1 MLSSGSDLLKG
12 ATPVAKFLY
21 RLGRGAATRAWVA
34 IITWLVLL
42 GLAGG
47 AFAAFSGTLSN
58 SFEIPGTETQQ
69 LADRLADE
77 LPEANQGMGTVV
89 YSTEDGSEFT
99 DEQKTEIGEAL
110 DAAADVDGM
119 ASAMNP
125 FDAQADLDDQR
136 DQVEQGAAQLPQL
149 IELRDSGR
157 LDAAVQAGMLPEGT
171 TAESVTQQEQQL
183 QVGQDTMDMMGDY
196 GFVSPEGSTAVATV
210 NFDEDQMSIEQST
223 KDDLMAALDDHP
235 VEGVQMD
242 YSTEI
247 AQTTEVMGVGE
258 IVGVVVAIIVLL
270 IMLRTAVGA
279 ALPVLTAFVGVG
291 FSTMLALSLSGQ
303 VQMASVTP
311 MLGIMLG
318 LAVGIDYS
326 LFLLNRYRTELRRGT
341 EVIEA
346 IGLATGTAGSAVT
359 FAGMT
364 VMIALIGL
372 SVTGIPFLAL
382 MGGVAALAVL
392 VAVLI
397 TLTLTPALLGLVGK
411 RLLPKS
417 QRDVTVD
424 EAEHVKTPLAV
435 RRPLPVL
442 LAAVAAL
449 AILAIPMGSMR
460 LGLPDGSTEPQDST
474 QYAAYTTVAEEFGA
488 GKNGPMTVVADLPE
502 DATEQEAQELQ
513 LAVGQEVSE
522 LDDVASVVPTPIDV
536 DSGMALLQVV
546 PESGPSD
553 EATETLVDDIRGLS
567 GNVEAAGGPTIG
579 VAGTTAANIDV
590 SQVLSDALPVYLA
603 VVVAISMVLLILVFR
618 SILVP
623 VIASLGFLL
632 SLLAAFGAVV
642 AVYQWGWLSWLFNV
656 TEPGPV
662 LSFLPTLM
670 VGILFGLAMDYQLFL
685 VTGMREAHVHGYPA
699 RTAVVRG
706 MVGGRAVVTAAA
718 IIMTSVFAGFI
729 FSHMAMIRPM
739 GFGLAIGVLLDAF
752 LVRMTII
759 PALMT
764 LLGEKAWWFP
774 RWLDRIL
781 PNVDVEGESL
791 QQGKPQAEAPASRD
805 ERLAREV
812 VAAEEEQALAGSS
825 RPSRGRH
832 AAE

>member
-1 MLSSGSDLLKG
+1 M
-12 ATPVAKFLY
+12 AKFLY

-89 YSTEDGSEFT
+89 FSTEDGSEFT

-136 DQVEQGAAQLPQL
+136 DQVEQGAEQLPQL

-247 AQTTEVMGVGE
+247 AQTTEIMGVGE

-291 FSTMLALSLSGQ
+291 FSTMLALALSGQ

-417 QRDVTVD
+417 QRDVMVD

-567 GNVEAAGGPTIG
+567 GNVEAAGDPTIG

-632 SLLAAFGAVV
+632 SLLAAFGVVV

-739 GFGLAIGVLLDAF
+739 GFGLATGVLFDAF

-791 QQGKPQAEAPASRD
+791 QQGKPQAEAAASRD

-825 RPSRGRH
+825 RSSRGRH

>member
-1 MLSSGSDLLKG
+1 M
-12 ATPVAKFLY
+12 AKFLY
-21 RLGRGAATRAWVA
+21 RLGRGAATRAWAAV
-34 IITWLVLL
+34 ITWIVLL

-47 AFAAFSGTLSN
+47 AFAAFGGTLSN

-77 LPEANQGMGTVV
+77 LPEANQGMGTIVF
-89 YSTEDGSEFT
+89 STEDDSEFT

-125 FDAQADLDDQR
+125 FDAQSELDGQR
-136 DQVEQGAAQLPQL
+136 DQVEQGSEQLPQL

-157 LDAAVQAGMLPEGT
+157 LDAAVEAGMLPEGT

-183 QVGQDTMDMMGDY
+183 QVGQDTMAMMGDY

-223 KDDLMAALDDHP
+223 KDDLMAAVEDHP
-235 VEGVQMD
+235 VDGVEVD

-247 AQTTEVMGVGE
+247 AQEMSAMGAGE
-258 IVGVVVAIIVLL
+258 IVGVVVAVVVLL

-311 MLGIMLG
+311 MLGVMLG

-326 LFLLNRYRTELRRGT
+326 LFLLNRCRTELRRGT
-341 EVIEA
+341 EVTEA
-346 IGLATGTAGSAVT
+346 IGLATGTAGSAVA

-372 SVTGIPFLAL
+372 SVTGIPFLSL
-382 MGGVAALAVL
+382 MGAVAALAVL

-474 QYAAYTTVAEEFGA
+474 QYRAYETVAEDFGA

-502 DATEQEAQELQ
+502 DADEQSAQELQ

-522 LDDVASVVPTPIDV
+522 LDDVASVVPSPIDV

-567 GNVEAAGGPTIG
+567 GNLESAGDPTIG

-590 SQVLSDALPVYLA
+590 SQVLSDALPVYL
-603 VVVAISMVLLILVFR
+603 VVVVVISMVLLILVFR

-825 RPSRGRH
+825 RSSRGRH

>member
-1 MLSSGSDLLKG
+1 M
-12 ATPVAKFLY
+12 AKFLY

-99 DEQKTEIGEAL
+99 DEQKAEIGEAL

-136 DQVEQGAAQLPQL
+136 DQVEQGAEQLPQL
-149 IELRDSGR
+149 IELRDSGS

-567 GNVEAAGGPTIG
+567 ENVEAAGDPTIG

-825 RPSRGRH
+825 RSSRGRH

>member
-1 MLSSGSDLLKG
+1 M
-12 ATPVAKFLY
+12 AKFLY
-21 RLGRGAATRAWVA
+21 CLGRGAATRAWAAV
-34 IITWLVLL
+34 ITWIVLL

-47 AFAAFSGTLSN
+47 AFAAFGGTLSN

-77 LPEANQGMGTVV
+77 LPEANQGMGTIVF
-89 YSTEDGSEFT
+89 STEDGSQFT

-125 FDAQADLDDQR
+125 FDAQSELDDQR
-136 DQVEQGAAQLPQL
+136 DQVEQGSEQLPQL

-247 AQTTEVMGVGE
+247 AQEMSAMGAGE
-258 IVGVVVAIIVLL
+258 IVGVVVAVVVLL

-311 MLGIMLG
+311 MLGVMLG

-341 EVIEA
+341 EVTEA
-346 IGLATGTAGSAVT
+346 IGLATGTAGSAVA

-382 MGGVAALAVL
+382 MGAVAALAVL

-474 QYAAYTTVAEEFGA
+474 QYRAYETVAEDFGA

-502 DATEQEAQELQ
+502 DADEQSAQELQ

-522 LDDVASVVPTPIDV
+522 LDDVASVVPSPIDV

-567 GNVEAAGGPTIG
+567 GNLESAGDPTIG

-590 SQVLSDALPVYLA
+590 SQVLSDALPVYL
-603 VVVAISMVLLILVFR
+603 VVVVVISMVLLILVFR

-825 RPSRGRH
+825 RSSRGRH

>member
-1 MLSSGSDLLKG
+1 M
-12 ATPVAKFLY
+12 AKFLY
-21 RLGRGAATRAWVA
+21 RLGRGAATRAWAAV
-34 IITWLVLL
+34 ITWIVLL

-47 AFAAFSGTLSN
+47 AFAAFGGTLSN

-77 LPEANQGMGTVV
+77 LPEANQGMGTIVF
-89 YSTEDGSEFT
+89 STEDGSEFT

-125 FDAQADLDDQR
+125 FDAQSELDGQR
-136 DQVEQGAAQLPQL
+136 DQVEQGSEQLPQL

-157 LDAAVQAGMLPEGT
+157 LDAAVEAGMLPEGT
-171 TAESVTQQEQQL
+171 TAESVTQQEQRL
-183 QVGQDTMDMMGDY
+183 QVGQDTMAMMGDY

-223 KDDLMAALDDHP
+223 KDDLMAALDDHS

-311 MLGIMLG
+311 MLGVMLG

-326 LFLLNRYRTELRRGT
+326 LFLLNRCRTELRRGT
-341 EVIEA
+341 EVTEA
-346 IGLATGTAGSAVT
+346 IGLATGTAGSAVA

-372 SVTGIPFLAL
+372 SVTGIPFLSL
-382 MGGVAALAVL
+382 MGAVAALAVL

-397 TLTLTPALLGLVGK
+397 TLTLTPALLGLVGT

-474 QYAAYTTVAEEFGA
+474 QYRAYEAVAEDFGA

-502 DATEQEAQELQ
+502 DADEQSAQELQ

-567 GNVEAAGGPTIG
+567 GNLEAAGDPTIG

-739 GFGLAIGVLLDAF
+739 GFGLATGVLFDAF

-825 RPSRGRH
+825 RSSRGRH

>member
-1 MLSSGSDLLKG
+1 M
-12 ATPVAKFLY
+12 AKFLY

-136 DQVEQGAAQLPQL
+136 DQVEQGAEQLPQL

-311 MLGIMLG
+311 MLGVMLG

-474 QYAAYTTVAEEFGA
+474 QYAAYTTVDEEFGA

-567 GNVEAAGGPTIG
+567 GNVEAAGDPTIG

-632 SLLAAFGAVV
+632 SLLAAFGVVV

-739 GFGLAIGVLLDAF
+739 GFGLATGVLFDAF

-791 QQGKPQAEAPASRD
+791 QQGKPQAEAAASRD

-825 RPSRGRH
+825 RSSRGRH

>member
-1 MLSSGSDLLKG
+1 M
-12 ATPVAKFLY
+12 AKFLY
-21 RLGRGAATRAWVA
+21 RLGRGAATRAWAA
-34 IITWLVLL
+34 IITWIVLL

-69 LADRLADE
+69 LADRLAEE
-77 LPEANQGMGTVV
+77 LPEANQGMGTIVF
-89 YSTEDGSEFT
+89 STEDGSEFT

-119 ASAMNP
+119 ASALNP
-125 FDAQADLDDQR
+125 FDAQSELDGQR
-136 DQVEQGAAQLPQL
+136 EQVEQGAEQLPQL

-183 QVGQDTMDMMGDY
+183 QIGQDTMEMMGDY

-567 GNVEAAGGPTIG
+567 GNVEAAGDPTIG

-603 VVVAISMVLLILVFR
+603 VVVVISMVLLILVFR

-825 RPSRGRH
+825 RSARGRH
-832 AAE
+832 ASE

>member
-1 MLSSGSDLLKG
+1 M
-12 ATPVAKFLY
+12 AKFLY
-21 RLGRGAATRAWVA
+21 CLGRGAATRAWAAV
-34 IITWLVLL
+34 ITWIVLL

-47 AFAAFSGTLSN
+47 AFAAFGGTLSN

-99 DEQKTEIGEAL
+99 DEQKAEIGEAL

-136 DQVEQGAAQLPQL
+136 DQIEQGAEQLPQL

-247 AQTTEVMGVGE
+247 AQEMSAMGAGE
-258 IVGVVVAIIVLL
+258 IVGVVVAVVVLL

-311 MLGIMLG
+311 MLGVMLG

-341 EVIEA
+341 EVTEA
-346 IGLATGTAGSAVT
+346 IGLATGTAGSAVA

-382 MGGVAALAVL
+382 MGAVAALAVL

-474 QYAAYTTVAEEFGA
+474 QYRAYETVAEDFGA

-502 DATEQEAQELQ
+502 DADEQSAQELQ

-522 LDDVASVVPTPIDV
+522 LDDVASVVPSPIDV

-567 GNVEAAGGPTIG
+567 GNLESAGDPTIG

-590 SQVLSDALPVYLA
+590 SQVLSDALPVYL
-603 VVVAISMVLLILVFR
+603 VVVVVISMVLLILVFR

-825 RPSRGRH
+825 RSSRGRH

>member
-1 MLSSGSDLLKG
+1 M
-12 ATPVAKFLY
+12 AKFLY

-47 AFAAFSGTLSN
+47 AFAAFGGTLSN

-89 YSTEDGSEFT
+89 FSTEDGSEFT

-136 DQVEQGAAQLPQL
+136 DQVEEGAEQLPQL

-223 KDDLMAALDDHP
+223 KDDLMAAVEDHP
-235 VEGVQMD
+235 VDGVEVD

-247 AQTTEVMGVGE
+247 AQEMSAMGAGE
-258 IVGVVVAIIVLL
+258 IVGVVVAVVVLL

-311 MLGIMLG
+311 MLGVMLG

-341 EVIEA
+341 EVTEA
-346 IGLATGTAGSAVT
+346 IGLATGTAGSAVA

-382 MGGVAALAVL
+382 MGAVAALAVL

-474 QYAAYTTVAEEFGA
+474 QYRAYETVAEDFGA

-502 DATEQEAQELQ
+502 DADEQSAQELQ

-522 LDDVASVVPTPIDV
+522 LDDVASVVPSPIDV

-567 GNVEAAGGPTIG
+567 GNLESAGDPTIG

-590 SQVLSDALPVYLA
+590 SQVLSDALPVYL
-603 VVVAISMVLLILVFR
+603 VVVVVISMVLLILVFR

-670 VGILFGLAMDYQLFL
+670 VGILFGLAMDYHLFL

-739 GFGLAIGVLLDAF
+739 GFGLATGVLFDAF

-791 QQGKPQAEAPASRD
+791 QQGKPQAEAAASRD

-825 RPSRGRH
+825 RSSRGRH

>member
-1 MLSSGSDLLKG
+1 M
-12 ATPVAKFLY
+12 AKFLY
-21 RLGRGAATRAWVA
+21 RLGRGAATRAWAAV
-34 IITWLVLL
+34 ITWIVLL

-47 AFAAFSGTLSN
+47 AFAAFGGTLSN

-77 LPEANQGMGTVV
+77 LPEANQGMGTIVF
-89 YSTEDGSEFT
+89 STEDGSQFT

-136 DQVEQGAAQLPQL
+136 DQVEQGAEQLPQL

-223 KDDLMAALDDHP
+223 KDDLMAAVEDHP
-235 VEGVQMD
+235 VDGVEVD

-247 AQTTEVMGVGE
+247 AQEMSAMGAGE
-258 IVGVVVAIIVLL
+258 IVGVVVAVVVLL

-311 MLGIMLG
+311 MLGVMLG

-341 EVIEA
+341 EVTEA
-346 IGLATGTAGSAVT
+346 IGLATGTAGSAVA

-382 MGGVAALAVL
+382 MGAVAALAVL

-474 QYAAYTTVAEEFGA
+474 QYRAYETVAEDFGA

-502 DATEQEAQELQ
+502 DADEQSAQELQ

-522 LDDVASVVPTPIDV
+522 LDDVASVVPSPIDV

-567 GNVEAAGGPTIG
+567 GNLESAGDPTIG

-590 SQVLSDALPVYLA
+590 SQVLSDALPVYL
-603 VVVAISMVLLILVFR
+603 VVVVVISMVLLILVFR

-718 IIMTSVFAGFI
+718 IIMISVFAGFI

-791 QQGKPQAEAPASRD
+791 QQGKPEAEAAASSD

-825 RPSRGRH
+825 RSSRGRH

>member
-1 MLSSGSDLLKG
+1 M
-12 ATPVAKFLY
+12 AKFLY
-21 RLGRGAATRAWVA
+21 RLGRGAATRAWAA
-34 IITWLVLL
+34 IITWIVLL

-47 AFAAFSGTLSN
+47 AFAAFSGTLSD

-77 LPEANQGMGTVV
+77 LPEANQGMGTIVFT
-89 YSTEDGSEFT
+89 TEDGSEFT
-99 DEQKTEIGEAL
+99 DEQKTGIGEAL

-125 FDAQADLDDQR
+125 FDAQSELDGQR
-136 DQVEQGAAQLPQL
+136 DQVEQGAEQLPQL

-183 QVGQDTMDMMGDY
+183 QVGQQSMDMMGDY
-196 GFVSPEGSTAVATV
+196 GFISPEGSTAVATV

-223 KDDLMAALDDHP
+223 KDGLMAAVEDHP
-235 VEGVQMD
+235 VDGVEVD

-247 AQTTEVMGVGE
+247 AQTTSVLGAGE
-258 IVGVVVAIIVLL
+258 IIGLVVAVIVLL

-279 ALPVLTAFVGVG
+279 ALPVLTALIGVG

-311 MLGIMLG
+311 ILGVMLG

-326 LFLLNRYRTELRRGT
+326 LFLLNRFRTELRRGT
-341 EVIEA
+341 EVEEA
-346 IGLATGTAGSAVT
+346 IGLATGTAGSAVA

-372 SVTGIPFLAL
+372 TVTGIPFLAL
-382 MGGVAALAVL
+382 MGAVAALAVL

-411 RLLPKS
+411 RLLPRS
-417 QRDVTVD
+417 QRDVAVD
-424 EAEHVKTPLAV
+424 EAAHVKTPLAV
-435 RRPLPVL
+435 RHPLPVL

-474 QYAAYTTVAEEFGA
+474 QYRAYTTVAEEFGA

-502 DATEQEAQELQ
+502 GADEQQAQELQ
-513 LAVGQEVSE
+513 LAVGQEIAE
-522 LDDVASVVPTPIDV
+522 LDDVASVVPTPIDTE
-536 DSGMALLQVV
+536 SGMALLQVV
-546 PESGPSD
+546 PDSGPSD

-567 GNVEAAGGPTIG
+567 GNLEAAGDPTIG

-603 VVVAISMVLLILVFR
+603 VVVAISMVLLVLVFR

-642 AVYQWGWLSWLFNV
+642 AVYQWGWLGWLFNV

-791 QQGKPQAEAPASRD
+791 QQGRPQAEAPASRD
-805 ERLAREV
+805 ERMAHEV

-825 RPSRGRH
+825 GASRGRR
-832 AAE
+832 AAR

>member
-1 MLSSGSDLLKG
+1 M
-12 ATPVAKFLY
+12 AKFLY

-89 YSTEDGSEFT
+89 FSTEDGSEFT

-136 DQVEQGAAQLPQL
+136 DQVEQGAEQLPQL

-341 EVIEA
+341 EVTEA
-346 IGLATGTAGSAVT
+346 IGLATGTAGSAVA

-372 SVTGIPFLAL
+372 SVTGIPFLSL
-382 MGGVAALAVL
+382 MGAVAALAVL

-474 QYAAYTTVAEEFGA
+474 QYRAYETVAEDFGA

-502 DATEQEAQELQ
+502 DADEQSAQELQ

-567 GNVEAAGGPTIG
+567 GNLEAAGDPTIG

-739 GFGLAIGVLLDAF
+739 GFGLATGVLFDAF

-791 QQGKPQAEAPASRD
+791 QQGKPQAEAAASRD

-825 RPSRGRH
+825 RSSRGRH

>member
-1 MLSSGSDLLKG
+1 M
-12 ATPVAKFLY
+12 AKFLY
-21 RLGRGAATRAWVA
+21 RLGRGAATRAWAAV
-34 IITWLVLL
+34 ITWIVLL

-47 AFAAFSGTLSN
+47 AFAAFGGTLSP

-77 LPEANQGMGTVV
+77 LPEANQGMGTIVF
-89 YSTEDGSEFT
+89 STEDGSEFT

-136 DQVEQGAAQLPQL
+136 DQVEQGAEQLPQL

-210 NFDEDQMSIEQST
+210 NFDEDRMSIEQST
-223 KDDLMAALDDHP
+223 KDDLMAAVEDHP
-235 VEGVQMD
+235 VDGVEVD

-247 AQTTEVMGVGE
+247 AQERSAMGAGE
-258 IVGVVVAIIVLL
+258 IVGVVVAVVVLL

-311 MLGIMLG
+311 MLGVMLG

-326 LFLLNRYRTELRRGT
+326 LFLLNRCRTELRRGT
-341 EVIEA
+341 EVTEA
-346 IGLATGTAGSAVT
+346 IGLATGTAGSAVA

-382 MGGVAALAVL
+382 MGAVAALAVL

-522 LDDVASVVPTPIDV
+522 LDDVASVVPSPIDV

-567 GNVEAAGGPTIG
+567 GNLESAGDPTIG

-632 SLLAAFGAVV
+632 SLLAALGAVV

-739 GFGLAIGVLLDAF
+739 GFGLATGVLFDAF

-791 QQGKPQAEAPASRD
+791 QQGKPQAEAAASRD

-825 RPSRGRH
+825 RSSRGRH

>member
-1 MLSSGSDLLKG
+1 M
-12 ATPVAKFLY
+12 AKFLY

-47 AFAAFSGTLSN
+47 AFAAFGGTLSN

-89 YSTEDGSEFT
+89 FSTEDGSEFT

-136 DQVEQGAAQLPQL
+136 DQVEQGAEQLPQL

-311 MLGIMLG
+311 MLGVMLG

-417 QRDVTVD
+417 KRDVTVD

-442 LAAVAAL
+442 LAAVAVL

-567 GNVEAAGGPTIG
+567 GNVEAAGDPTIG

-632 SLLAAFGAVV
+632 SLLAAFGVVV

-739 GFGLAIGVLLDAF
+739 GFGLATGVLFDAF

-791 QQGKPQAEAPASRD
+791 QQGKPQAEAAASRD

-825 RPSRGRH
+825 RSSRGRH

>member
-1 MLSSGSDLLKG
+1 M
-12 ATPVAKFLY
+12 AKFLY

-89 YSTEDGSEFT
+89 FSTEDGSEFT

-136 DQVEQGAAQLPQL
+136 DQVEQGAEQLPQL

-417 QRDVTVD
+417 QRDVMVD

-567 GNVEAAGGPTIG
+567 GNVEAAGDPTIG

-632 SLLAAFGAVV
+632 SLLAAFGVVV

-739 GFGLAIGVLLDAF
+739 GFGLATGVLFDAF

-791 QQGKPQAEAPASRD
+791 QQGKPQAEAAASRD

-825 RPSRGRH
+825 RSSRGRH

>member
-1 MLSSGSDLLKG
+1 M
-12 ATPVAKFLY
+12 AKFLY

-136 DQVEQGAAQLPQL
+136 DQIEQGAEQLPQL

-372 SVTGIPFLAL
+372 SITGIPFLAL

-567 GNVEAAGGPTIG
+567 ENVEAAGDPTIG

-825 RPSRGRH
+825 RSSRGRH

>member
-1 MLSSGSDLLKG
+1 M
-12 ATPVAKFLY
+12 AKFLY
-21 RLGRGAATRAWVA
+21 RLGRGAATRAWAAV
-34 IITWLVLL
+34 ITWIVLL

-47 AFAAFSGTLSN
+47 AFAAFGGTLSN

-77 LPEANQGMGTVV
+77 LPEANQGMGTIVF
-89 YSTEDGSEFT
+89 STEDGSEFT

-136 DQVEQGAAQLPQL
+136 DQVEQGAEQLPQL

-157 LDAAVQAGMLPEGT
+157 LDAAVEAGMLPEGT

-183 QVGQDTMDMMGDY
+183 QVGQDTMAMMGDY

-223 KDDLMAALDDHP
+223 KDDLMAAVEDHP
-235 VEGVQMD
+235 VDGVEVD

-247 AQTTEVMGVGE
+247 AQEMSAMGAGE
-258 IVGVVVAIIVLL
+258 IVGVVVAVVVLL

-311 MLGIMLG
+311 MLGVMLG

-341 EVIEA
+341 EVTEA
-346 IGLATGTAGSAVT
+346 IGLATGTAGSAVA

-382 MGGVAALAVL
+382 MGAVAALAVL

-474 QYAAYTTVAEEFGA
+474 QYRAYETVAEDFGA

-502 DATEQEAQELQ
+502 DADEQSAQELQ

-522 LDDVASVVPTPIDV
+522 LDDVASVVPSPIDV

-567 GNVEAAGGPTIG
+567 GNLESAGDPTIG

-590 SQVLSDALPVYLA
+590 SQVLSDALPVYL
-603 VVVAISMVLLILVFR
+603 VVVVVISMVLLILVFR

>member
-1 MLSSGSDLLKG
+1 MARL
-12 ATPVAKFLY
+12 LY
-21 RLGRGAATRAWVA
+21 RLGRGAATRAWAA
-34 IITWLVLL
+34 IITWIVLL

-47 AFAAFSGTLSN
+47 AFAAFSGTLSE

-69 LADRLADE
+69 LADRLSEE
-77 LPEANQGMGTVV
+77 LPEANQGTGTIVF
-89 YSTEDGSEFT
+89 STDDGSEFT
-99 DEQKTEIGEAL
+99 EQQKTEIDEDL

-119 ASAMNP
+119 ASAVNP
-125 FDAQADLDDQR
+125 FEAQSELDGQR
-136 DQVEQGAAQLPQL
+136 DQVEQGSEQLPQL
-149 IELRDSGR
+149 IELRDSGQ
-157 LDAAVQAGMLPEGT
+157 LDMAVAAGLVPEGT
-171 TAESVTQQEQQL
+171 TEESVTQQEQQL
-183 QVGQDTMDMMGDY
+183 EVGRQTVDMMGDF
-196 GFVSPEGSTAVATV
+196 GFVSPEDSTAVATV
-210 NFDEDQMSIEQST
+210 NFEADQMSIEQET
-223 KDDLMAALDDHP
+223 KDGLMAAVEDHP
-235 VEGVQMD
+235 VDGVSVD

-247 AQTTEVMGVGE
+247 AQNTSILGIGEVIGV
-258 IVGVVVAIIVLL
+258 IVAVIVLL
-270 IMLRTAVGA
+270 IMLRTAVAA
-279 ALPVLTAFVGVG
+279 ALPVLTALVGVA

-303 VQMASVTP
+303 VQMSSVTP
-311 MLGIMLG
+311 VLGIMLG

-341 EVIEA
+341 EVTEA
-346 IGLATGTAGSAVT
+346 IGLATGTAGSAVS

-364 VMIALIGL
+364 VMIALIAL

-382 MGGVAALAVL
+382 MGAVAAFAVL

-397 TLTLTPALLGLVGK
+397 TLTLTPALLGLVGT
-411 RLLPKS
+411 RVLPRK
-417 QRDVTVD
+417 QRGVVVD
-424 EAEHVKTPLAV
+424 EAEQVRTPMAV

-442 LAAVAAL
+442 IAAVAAL

-460 LGLPDGSTEPQDST
+460 LGLPDGSAEPAEST
-474 QYAAYTTVAEEFGA
+474 QYRAYTTVAEEFGA

-502 DATEQEAQELQ
+502 DASEQDAQELQ
-513 LAVGQEVSE
+513 LTVGQEISE
-522 LDDVASVVPTPIDV
+522 LDGVASVVPTPIDV
-536 DSGMALLQVV
+536 DSGMALLQVE
-546 PESGPSD
+546 PETGPSD
-553 EATETLVDDIRGLS
+553 AETETLVDDIRGLS
-567 GNVEAAGGPTIG
+567 GNLEAADDPTIG

-590 SQVLSDALPVYLA
+590 SQVLSDALPIYLA
-603 VVVAISMVLLILVFR
+603 VVVAISLVLLILVFR

-632 SLLAAFGAVV
+632 SLLAALGAVV
-642 AVYQWGWLSWLFNV
+642 AVYQWGWLGGVFNV

-685 VTGMREAHVHGYPA
+685 VTGMREAHVRGYPA

-729 FSHMAMIRPM
+729 FSEMAMIRPM
-739 GFGLAIGVLLDAF
+739 GFGLATGVLLDAF

-764 LLGEKAWWFP
+764 LLGEKAWWIP
-774 RWLDRIL
+774 GWLDRIL

-791 QQGKPQAEAPASRD
+791 QEGRAPTEAASSRD
-805 ERLAREV
+805 ERMAREV

-825 RPSRGRH
+825 GSGASRGRRTGG
-832 AAE
+832 

>member
-1 MLSSGSDLLKG
+1 M
-12 ATPVAKFLY
+12 AKFLY

-89 YSTEDGSEFT
+89 FSTEDGSEFT

-136 DQVEQGAAQLPQL
+136 DQVEQGAEQLPQL

-341 EVIEA
+341 EVTEA
-346 IGLATGTAGSAVT
+346 IGLATGTAGSAVA

-372 SVTGIPFLAL
+372 SVTGIPFLSL
-382 MGGVAALAVL
+382 MGAVAALAVL

-474 QYAAYTTVAEEFGA
+474 QYRAYETVAEDFGA

-502 DATEQEAQELQ
+502 DADEQSAQELQ

-567 GNVEAAGGPTIG
+567 GNLESAGDPTIG

-590 SQVLSDALPVYLA
+590 SQVLSDALPVYL
-603 VVVAISMVLLILVFR
+603 VVVVVISMVLLILVFR

-739 GFGLAIGVLLDAF
+739 GFGLATGVLFDAF

-791 QQGKPQAEAPASRD
+791 QQGKPQAEAAASRD

-825 RPSRGRH
+825 RSSRGRH

>member
-1 MLSSGSDLLKG
+1 M
-12 ATPVAKFLY
+12 AKFLY

-89 YSTEDGSEFT
+89 FSTEDGSEFT

-136 DQVEQGAAQLPQL
+136 DQVEQGAEQLPQL

-311 MLGIMLG
+311 MLGVMLG

-417 QRDVTVD
+417 QRDVMVD

-567 GNVEAAGGPTIG
+567 GNVEAAGDPTIG

-632 SLLAAFGAVV
+632 SLLAAFGVVV

-739 GFGLAIGVLLDAF
+739 GFGLATGVLFDAF

-791 QQGKPQAEAPASRD
+791 QQGKPQAEAAASRD

-825 RPSRGRH
+825 RSSRGRH

>member
-1 MLSSGSDLLKG
+1 M
-12 ATPVAKFLY
+12 AKFLY
-21 RLGRGAATRAWVA
+21 RLGRGAATRAWAAV
-34 IITWLVLL
+34 ITWIVLL

-47 AFAAFSGTLSN
+47 AFAAFGGTLSN

-77 LPEANQGMGTVV
+77 LPEANQGMGTIVF
-89 YSTEDGSEFT
+89 STEDDSEFT

-125 FDAQADLDDQR
+125 FDAQSELDGQR
-136 DQVEQGAAQLPQL
+136 DQVEQGSEQLPQL

-157 LDAAVQAGMLPEGT
+157 LDAAVEAGMLPEGT

-183 QVGQDTMDMMGDY
+183 QVGQDTMAMMGDY

-223 KDDLMAALDDHP
+223 KDDLMAAVEDHP
-235 VEGVQMD
+235 VDGVEVD

-247 AQTTEVMGVGE
+247 AQEMSAMGAGE
-258 IVGVVVAIIVLL
+258 IVGVVVAVVVLL

-311 MLGIMLG
+311 MLGVMLG

-326 LFLLNRYRTELRRGT
+326 LFLLNRCRTELRRGT
-341 EVIEA
+341 EVTEA
-346 IGLATGTAGSAVT
+346 IGLATGTAGSAVA

-372 SVTGIPFLAL
+372 SVTGIPFLSL
-382 MGGVAALAVL
+382 MGAVAALAVL

-474 QYAAYTTVAEEFGA
+474 QYRAYETVAEDFGA

-502 DATEQEAQELQ
+502 DADEQSAQELQ

-567 GNVEAAGGPTIG
+567 GNLEAAGDPTIG

-739 GFGLAIGVLLDAF
+739 GFGLATGVLFDAF

-791 QQGKPQAEAPASRD
+791 QQGKPQPEAPASRD
-805 ERLAREV
+805 ERLAREA
-812 VAAEEEQALAGSS
+812 VAAEEGQALAGSS
-825 RPSRGRH
+825 RSSRGRH

>member
-1 MLSSGSDLLKG
+1 M
-12 ATPVAKFLY
+12 AKFLY

-99 DEQKTEIGEAL
+99 DEQKAEIGEAL

-136 DQVEQGAAQLPQL
+136 DQVEQGAEQLPQL

-223 KDDLMAALDDHP
+223 KDDLMAALDGHP

-417 QRDVTVD
+417 QRDVMID

-553 EATETLVDDIRGLS
+553 EATEILVDDIRGLS
-567 GNVEAAGGPTIG
+567 GNVEAAGDPTIG

-642 AVYQWGWLSWLFNV
+642 AVYQWGWLSSLFNV

-825 RPSRGRH
+825 RSSRGRH

>member
-1 MLSSGSDLLKG
+1 M
-12 ATPVAKFLY
+12 AKFLY

-99 DEQKTEIGEAL
+99 DEQKAEIGEAL

-136 DQVEQGAAQLPQL
+136 DQVEQGAEQLPQL

-567 GNVEAAGGPTIG
+567 ENVEAAGDPTIG

-825 RPSRGRH
+825 RSSRGRH

>member
-1 MLSSGSDLLKG
+1 
-12 ATPVAKFLY
+12 
-21 RLGRGAATRAWVA
+21 
-34 IITWLVLL
+34 
-42 GLAGG
+42 
-47 AFAAFSGTLSN
+47 
-58 SFEIPGTETQQ
+58 
-69 LADRLADE
+69 
-77 LPEANQGMGTVV
+77 
-89 YSTEDGSEFT
+89 
-99 DEQKTEIGEAL
+99 
-110 DAAADVDGM
+110 
-119 ASAMNP
+119 
-125 FDAQADLDDQR
+125 
-136 DQVEQGAAQLPQL
+136 
-149 IELRDSGR
+149 
-157 LDAAVQAGMLPEGT
+157 
-171 TAESVTQQEQQL
+171 
-183 QVGQDTMDMMGDY
+183 
-196 GFVSPEGSTAVATV
+196 
-210 NFDEDQMSIEQST
+210 
-223 KDDLMAALDDHP
+223 
-235 VEGVQMD
+235 
-242 YSTEI
+242 
-247 AQTTEVMGVGE
+247 
-258 IVGVVVAIIVLL
+258 
-270 IMLRTAVGA
+270 
-279 ALPVLTAFVGVG
+279 
-291 FSTMLALSLSGQ
+291 
-303 VQMASVTP
+303 
-311 MLGIMLG
+311 
-318 LAVGIDYS
+318 
-326 LFLLNRYRTELRRGT
+326 
-341 EVIEA
+341 
-346 IGLATGTAGSAVT
+346 
-359 FAGMT
+359 
-364 VMIALIGL
+364 IALIGL

-417 QRDVTVD
+417 QRDVMID

-546 PESGPSD
+546 PDSGPSD

-567 GNVEAAGGPTIG
+567 GNVEAAGDPTIG
-579 VAGTTAANIDV
+579 VAGRTAANIDV

-642 AVYQWGWLSWLFNV
+642 AVYQWGWLSSLFNV

-791 QQGKPQAEAPASRD
+791 QQGKSQAEAPASRD

-825 RPSRGRH
+825 RSSRGRH

>member
-1 MLSSGSDLLKG
+1 M
-12 ATPVAKFLY
+12 AKFLY

-47 AFAAFSGTLSN
+47 AFAAFGGTLSN

-89 YSTEDGSEFT
+89 FSTEDGSEFT

-136 DQVEQGAAQLPQL
+136 DQVEEGAEQLPQL

-223 KDDLMAALDDHP
+223 KDDLMAAVEDHP
-235 VEGVQMD
+235 VDGVEVD

-247 AQTTEVMGVGE
+247 AQEMSAMGAGE
-258 IVGVVVAIIVLL
+258 IVGVVVAVVVLL

-311 MLGIMLG
+311 MLGVMLG

-341 EVIEA
+341 EVTEA
-346 IGLATGTAGSAVT
+346 IGLATGTAGSAVA

-382 MGGVAALAVL
+382 MGAVAALAVL

-474 QYAAYTTVAEEFGA
+474 QYRAYETVAEDFGA

-502 DATEQEAQELQ
+502 DADEQSAQELQ

-522 LDDVASVVPTPIDV
+522 LDDVASVVPSPIDV

-567 GNVEAAGGPTIG
+567 GNVEAAGDPTIG
-579 VAGTTAANIDV
+579 VAGRTAANIDV

-739 GFGLAIGVLLDAF
+739 GFGLATGVLFDAF

-791 QQGKPQAEAPASRD
+791 QQGKPQAEAAASRD

-825 RPSRGRH
+825 RSSRGRH

>member
-1 MLSSGSDLLKG
+1 M
-12 ATPVAKFLY
+12 AKFLY
-21 RLGRGAATRAWVA
+21 RLGRGAATRAWAAV
-34 IITWLVLL
+34 ITWIVLL

-47 AFAAFSGTLSN
+47 AFAAFGGTLSN

-77 LPEANQGMGTVV
+77 LPEANQGMGTIVF
-89 YSTEDGSEFT
+89 STEDDSEFT

-125 FDAQADLDDQR
+125 FDAQSELDGQR
-136 DQVEQGAAQLPQL
+136 DQVEQGSEQLPQL

-157 LDAAVQAGMLPEGT
+157 LDAAVEAGMLPEGT

-183 QVGQDTMDMMGDY
+183 QVGQDTMAMMGDY

-223 KDDLMAALDDHP
+223 KDDLMAAVEDHP
-235 VEGVQMD
+235 VDGVEVD

-247 AQTTEVMGVGE
+247 AQEMSAMGAGE
-258 IVGVVVAIIVLL
+258 IVGVVVAVVVLL

-311 MLGIMLG
+311 MLGVMLG

-326 LFLLNRYRTELRRGT
+326 LFLLNRCRTELRRGT
-341 EVIEA
+341 EVTEA
-346 IGLATGTAGSAVT
+346 IGLATGTAGSAVA

-372 SVTGIPFLAL
+372 SVTGIPFLSL
-382 MGGVAALAVL
+382 MGAVAALAVL

-474 QYAAYTTVAEEFGA
+474 QYRAYETVAEDFGA

-502 DATEQEAQELQ
+502 DADEQSAQELQ

-567 GNVEAAGGPTIG
+567 GNLEAAGDPTIG

-739 GFGLAIGVLLDAF
+739 GFGLATGVLFDAF

-781 PNVDVEGESL
+781 PNMDVEGESL

-825 RPSRGRH
+825 RSSRGRH

>member
-21 RLGRGAATRAWVA
+21 RLGRGAATRAWAAV
-34 IITWLVLL
+34 ITWIVLL

-47 AFAAFSGTLSN
+47 AFAAFGGTLSN

-77 LPEANQGMGTVV
+77 LPEANQGMGTIVF
-89 YSTEDGSEFT
+89 STEDGSEFT

-136 DQVEQGAAQLPQL
+136 DQVEQGAEQLPQL

-171 TAESVTQQEQQL
+171 TAESVTQQERQL
-183 QVGQDTMDMMGDY
+183 QVGQDTMAMMGDY

-223 KDDLMAALDDHP
+223 KDDLMAAVEDHP
-235 VEGVQMD
+235 VDGVEVD

-247 AQTTEVMGVGE
+247 AQEMSAMGAGE
-258 IVGVVVAIIVLL
+258 IVGVVVAVVVLL

-311 MLGIMLG
+311 MLGVMLG

-341 EVIEA
+341 EVTEA
-346 IGLATGTAGSAVT
+346 IGLATGTAGSAVA

-382 MGGVAALAVL
+382 MGAVAALAVL

-474 QYAAYTTVAEEFGA
+474 QYRAYETVAEDFGA

-502 DATEQEAQELQ
+502 DADEQSAQELQ

-567 GNVEAAGGPTIG
+567 GNLEAAGDPTIG

-590 SQVLSDALPVYLA
+590 SQVLSDALPVYL
-603 VVVAISMVLLILVFR
+603 VVVVVISMVLLVLVFR

-642 AVYQWGWLSWLFNV
+642 AVYQWGWLGWLFNI

-685 VTGMREAHVHGYPA
+685 VTGMREAHVRGYPA

-739 GFGLAIGVLLDAF
+739 GFGLATGVLFDAF

-791 QQGKPQAEAPASRD
+791 QQGKPQPEAPASRD
-805 ERLAREV
+805 ERLAREA
-812 VAAEEEQALAGSS
+812 VAAEEGQALAGSS
-825 RPSRGRH
+825 RSARGRH

>member
-1 MLSSGSDLLKG
+1 M
-12 ATPVAKFLY
+12 AKFLY
-21 RLGRGAATRAWVA
+21 RLGRGAATRAWAAV
-34 IITWLVLL
+34 ITWIVLL

-47 AFAAFSGTLSN
+47 AFAAFGGTLSN

-77 LPEANQGMGTVV
+77 LPEANQGMGTIVF
-89 YSTEDGSEFT
+89 STEDGSQFT

-136 DQVEQGAAQLPQL
+136 DQVEQGAEQLPQL

-157 LDAAVQAGMLPEGT
+157 LDAAVEAGMLPEGT

-223 KDDLMAALDDHP
+223 KDDLMAAVEDHP
-235 VEGVQMD
+235 VDGVEVD

-247 AQTTEVMGVGE
+247 AQEMSAMGAGE
-258 IVGVVVAIIVLL
+258 IVGVVVAVVVLL

-311 MLGIMLG
+311 MLGVMLG

-341 EVIEA
+341 EVTEA
-346 IGLATGTAGSAVT
+346 IGLATGTAGSAVA

-382 MGGVAALAVL
+382 MGAVAALAVL

-474 QYAAYTTVAEEFGA
+474 QYRAYETVAEDFGA

-502 DATEQEAQELQ
+502 DADEQSAQELQ

-522 LDDVASVVPTPIDV
+522 LDDVASVVPSPIDV

-567 GNVEAAGGPTIG
+567 GNLESAGDPTIG

-590 SQVLSDALPVYLA
+590 SQVLSDALPVYL
-603 VVVAISMVLLILVFR
+603 VVVVVISMVLLILVFR

-718 IIMTSVFAGFI
+718 IIMTSVFSGFI

-791 QQGKPQAEAPASRD
+791 QQGKPEAEAAASRD

-825 RPSRGRH
+825 RSSRGRH

>member
-1 MLSSGSDLLKG
+1 M
-12 ATPVAKFLY
+12 AKFLY

-89 YSTEDGSEFT
+89 FSTEDGSEFT

-136 DQVEQGAAQLPQL
+136 DQVEQGAEQLPQL

-258 IVGVVVAIIVLL
+258 IVGVVVAVVVLL

-341 EVIEA
+341 EVTEA

-372 SVTGIPFLAL
+372 SVTGIPFLTL

-474 QYAAYTTVAEEFGA
+474 QYRAYETVAEDFGA
-488 GKNGPMTVVADLPE
+488 GKNGPMTVVADLPK
-502 DATEQEAQELQ
+502 DADEQSAQELQ

-567 GNVEAAGGPTIG
+567 GNVEAAGDPTIG

-632 SLLAAFGAVV
+632 SLLAAFGVVV

-685 VTGMREAHVHGYPA
+685 VTGMREAHVHSYPA

-739 GFGLAIGVLLDAF
+739 GLGLAIGVLLDAF

-774 RWLDRIL
+774 RWLDRIM

-825 RPSRGRH
+825 RSSRGRH

>member
-1 MLSSGSDLLKG
+1 M
-12 ATPVAKFLY
+12 AKFLY

-136 DQVEQGAAQLPQL
+136 DQVEQGAEQLPQL

-311 MLGIMLG
+311 MLGVMLG

-341 EVIEA
+341 EVTEA
-346 IGLATGTAGSAVT
+346 IGLATGTAGSAVA

-382 MGGVAALAVL
+382 MGAVAALAVL

-567 GNVEAAGGPTIG
+567 GNVEAAGDPTIG

-632 SLLAAFGAVV
+632 SLLAAFGVVV

-739 GFGLAIGVLLDAF
+739 GFGLATGVLFDAF

-791 QQGKPQAEAPASRD
+791 QQGKPQAEAAASRD

-825 RPSRGRH
+825 RSSRGRH

>member
-1 MLSSGSDLLKG
+1 M
-12 ATPVAKFLY
+12 AKFLY

-47 AFAAFSGTLSN
+47 AFAAFGGTLSN

-77 LPEANQGMGTVV
+77 LPEANQGMGTIVF
-89 YSTEDGSEFT
+89 STEDGSEFT

-136 DQVEQGAAQLPQL
+136 DQVEQGAEQLPQL

-171 TAESVTQQEQQL
+171 TAESVTQQERQL
-183 QVGQDTMDMMGDY
+183 QVGQDTMAMMGDY

-223 KDDLMAALDDHP
+223 KDDLMAAVEDHP
-235 VEGVQMD
+235 VDGVEVD

-247 AQTTEVMGVGE
+247 AQEMSAMGAGE
-258 IVGVVVAIIVLL
+258 IVGVVVAVVVLL

-311 MLGIMLG
+311 MLGVMLG

-341 EVIEA
+341 EVTEA
-346 IGLATGTAGSAVT
+346 IGLATGTAGSAVA

-382 MGGVAALAVL
+382 MGAVAALAVL

-474 QYAAYTTVAEEFGA
+474 QYRAYETVAEDFGA

-502 DATEQEAQELQ
+502 DADEQSAQELQ

-567 GNVEAAGGPTIG
+567 GNLEAAGDPTIG

-590 SQVLSDALPVYLA
+590 SQVLSDALPVYL
-603 VVVAISMVLLILVFR
+603 VVVVVISMVLLILVFR

-739 GFGLAIGVLLDAF
+739 GFGLAAGVLFDAF

-791 QQGKPQAEAPASRD
+791 QQGKPQAEASASRD

-825 RPSRGRH
+825 RSSRGRH

>member
-1 MLSSGSDLLKG
+1 M
-12 ATPVAKFLY
+12 AKFLY
-21 RLGRGAATRAWVA
+21 CLGRGAATRAWAAV
-34 IITWLVLL
+34 ITWIVLL

-47 AFAAFSGTLSN
+47 AFAAFGGTLSN

-99 DEQKTEIGEAL
+99 DEQKAEIGEAL

-136 DQVEQGAAQLPQL
+136 DQVEQGAEQLPQL
-149 IELRDSGR
+149 IELRDSGS

-247 AQTTEVMGVGE
+247 AQEMSAMGAGE
-258 IVGVVVAIIVLL
+258 IVGVVVAVVVLL

-311 MLGIMLG
+311 MLGVMLG

-341 EVIEA
+341 EVTEA
-346 IGLATGTAGSAVT
+346 IGLATGTAGSAVA

-382 MGGVAALAVL
+382 MGAVAALAVL

-474 QYAAYTTVAEEFGA
+474 QYRAYETVAEDFGA

-502 DATEQEAQELQ
+502 DADEQSAQELQ

-522 LDDVASVVPTPIDV
+522 LDDVASVVPSPIDV

-567 GNVEAAGGPTIG
+567 GNLESAGDPTIG

-590 SQVLSDALPVYLA
+590 SQVLSDALPVYL
-603 VVVAISMVLLILVFR
+603 VVVVVISMVLLILVFR

-825 RPSRGRH
+825 RSSRGRH

>member
-1 MLSSGSDLLKG
+1 M
-12 ATPVAKFLY
+12 AKFLY

-89 YSTEDGSEFT
+89 FSTEDGSEFT

-136 DQVEQGAAQLPQL
+136 DQVEQGAEQLPQL

-223 KDDLMAALDDHP
+223 KDDLMAAVEDHP
-235 VEGVQMD
+235 VDGVEVD

-247 AQTTEVMGVGE
+247 AQEMSAMGAGE
-258 IVGVVVAIIVLL
+258 IVGVVVAVVVLL

-311 MLGIMLG
+311 MLGVMLG

-341 EVIEA
+341 EVTEA
-346 IGLATGTAGSAVT
+346 IGLATGTAGSAVA

-382 MGGVAALAVL
+382 MGAVAALAVL

-474 QYAAYTTVAEEFGA
+474 QYRAYETVAEDFGA

-502 DATEQEAQELQ
+502 DADEQSAQELQ

-522 LDDVASVVPTPIDV
+522 LEDVASVVPSPIDI

-567 GNVEAAGGPTIG
+567 GNVEAAGDPTIG
-579 VAGTTAANIDV
+579 VAGRTAANIDV

-739 GFGLAIGVLLDAF
+739 GFGLATGVLFDAF

-791 QQGKPQAEAPASRD
+791 QQGKPQAEAAASRD

-825 RPSRGRH
+825 RSSRGRH

>member
-1 MLSSGSDLLKG
+1 M
-12 ATPVAKFLY
+12 AKFLY
-21 RLGRGAATRAWVA
+21 RLGRGAATRAWLA

-136 DQVEQGAAQLPQL
+136 DQVEQGAEQLPQL

-417 QRDVTVD
+417 QRDVMID

-567 GNVEAAGGPTIG
+567 GNVEAAGDPTIG

-642 AVYQWGWLSWLFNV
+642 AVYQWGWLSSLFNV

-825 RPSRGRH
+825 RSARGRH
-832 AAE
+832 ASK

>member
-1 MLSSGSDLLKG
+1 M
-12 ATPVAKFLY
+12 AKFLY

-47 AFAAFSGTLSN
+47 AFAAFGGTLSN

-89 YSTEDGSEFT
+89 FSTEDGSEFT

-136 DQVEQGAAQLPQL
+136 DQVEEGAEQLPQL

-223 KDDLMAALDDHP
+223 KDDLMAAVEDHP
-235 VEGVQMD
+235 VDGVEVD

-247 AQTTEVMGVGE
+247 AQEMSAMGAGE
-258 IVGVVVAIIVLL
+258 IVGVVVAVVVLL

-311 MLGIMLG
+311 MLGVMLG

-341 EVIEA
+341 EVTEA
-346 IGLATGTAGSAVT
+346 IGLATGTAGSAVA

-382 MGGVAALAVL
+382 MGAVAALAVL

-474 QYAAYTTVAEEFGA
+474 QYRAYETVAEDFGA

-502 DATEQEAQELQ
+502 DADEQSAQELQ

-522 LDDVASVVPTPIDV
+522 LDDVASVVPSPIDV

-567 GNVEAAGGPTIG
+567 GNVEAAGDPTIG
-579 VAGTTAANIDV
+579 VAGKTAANIDV

-739 GFGLAIGVLLDAF
+739 GFGLATGVLFDAF

-791 QQGKPQAEAPASRD
+791 QQGKPQAEAAASRD

-825 RPSRGRH
+825 RSSRGRH

>member
-1 MLSSGSDLLKG
+1 M
-12 ATPVAKFLY
+12 AKFLY

-89 YSTEDGSEFT
+89 FSTEDGSEFT

-136 DQVEQGAAQLPQL
+136 DQVEQGAEQLPQL

-183 QVGQDTMDMMGDY
+183 QVGQDTTDMMGDY

-223 KDDLMAALDDHP
+223 KDDLMAAVEDHP
-235 VEGVQMD
+235 VDGVEVD

-247 AQTTEVMGVGE
+247 AQEMSAMGAGE
-258 IVGVVVAIIVLL
+258 IVGVVVAVVVLL

-311 MLGIMLG
+311 MLGVMLG

-341 EVIEA
+341 EVTEA
-346 IGLATGTAGSAVT
+346 IGLATGTAGSAVA

-382 MGGVAALAVL
+382 MGAVAALAVL

-397 TLTLTPALLGLVGK
+397 TLTLTPALLGLVGR

-474 QYAAYTTVAEEFGA
+474 QYRAYETVAEDFGA

-502 DATEQEAQELQ
+502 DADEQSAQELQ

-522 LDDVASVVPTPIDV
+522 LEDVASVVPSPIDI

-567 GNVEAAGGPTIG
+567 GNLESAGDPTIG

-590 SQVLSDALPVYLA
+590 SQVLSDALPVYL
-603 VVVAISMVLLILVFR
+603 VVVVVISMVLLILVFR

-642 AVYQWGWLSWLFNV
+642 AVYQWGWLGWLFNV

-739 GFGLAIGVLLDAF
+739 GFGLATGVLFDAF

-791 QQGKPQAEAPASRD
+791 QQGKPQAEAAASRD

-825 RPSRGRH
+825 RSSRGRH

>member
-1 MLSSGSDLLKG
+1 M
-12 ATPVAKFLY
+12 AKFLY
-21 RLGRGAATRAWVA
+21 RLGRGAATRAWAAV
-34 IITWLVLL
+34 ITWIVLL

-47 AFAAFSGTLSN
+47 AFAAFGGTLSN

-77 LPEANQGMGTVV
+77 LPEANQGMGTIVF
-89 YSTEDGSEFT
+89 STEDGSQFT

-125 FDAQADLDDQR
+125 FDAQSELDDQR
-136 DQVEQGAAQLPQL
+136 DQVEQGSEQLPQL
-149 IELRDSGR
+149 VELRDSGR
-157 LDAAVQAGMLPEGT
+157 LDAAVEAGMLPEGT

-183 QVGQDTMDMMGDY
+183 QVGQDTMAMMGDY

-223 KDDLMAALDDHP
+223 KDDLMAAVEDHP
-235 VEGVQMD
+235 VDGVEVD

-247 AQTTEVMGVGE
+247 AQEMSAMGAGE
-258 IVGVVVAIIVLL
+258 IVGVVVAVVVLL

-311 MLGIMLG
+311 MLGVMLG

-341 EVIEA
+341 EVTEA
-346 IGLATGTAGSAVT
+346 IGLATGTAGSAVA

-382 MGGVAALAVL
+382 MGAVAALAVL

-474 QYAAYTTVAEEFGA
+474 QYRAYETVAEDFGA

-502 DATEQEAQELQ
+502 DADEQSAQELQ

-522 LDDVASVVPTPIDV
+522 LDDVASVVPSPIDV

-567 GNVEAAGGPTIG
+567 GNLESAGDPTIG

-590 SQVLSDALPVYLA
+590 SQVLSDALPVYL
-603 VVVAISMVLLILVFR
+603 VVVVVISMVLLILVFR

-791 QQGKPQAEAPASRD
+791 QQGKPQAEAAASRD

-825 RPSRGRH
+825 RSSRGRH

>member
-1 MLSSGSDLLKG
+1 M
-12 ATPVAKFLY
+12 AKFLY
-21 RLGRGAATRAWVA
+21 RLGRGAATRAWAAV
-34 IITWLVLL
+34 ITWIVLL

-47 AFAAFSGTLSN
+47 AFAAFGGTLSN

-77 LPEANQGMGTVV
+77 LPEANQGMGTIVF
-89 YSTEDGSEFT
+89 STEDGSQFT

-136 DQVEQGAAQLPQL
+136 DQVEQGAEQLPQL

-157 LDAAVQAGMLPEGT
+157 LDAAVEAGMLPEGT

-223 KDDLMAALDDHP
+223 KDDLMAAVEDHP
-235 VEGVQMD
+235 VDGVEVD

-247 AQTTEVMGVGE
+247 AQEMSAMGAGE
-258 IVGVVVAIIVLL
+258 IVGVVVAVVVLL

-311 MLGIMLG
+311 MLGVMLG

-341 EVIEA
+341 EVTEA
-346 IGLATGTAGSAVT
+346 IGLATGTAGSAVA

-382 MGGVAALAVL
+382 MGAVAALAVL

-474 QYAAYTTVAEEFGA
+474 QYRAYETVAEDFGA

-502 DATEQEAQELQ
+502 DADEQSAQELQ

-522 LDDVASVVPTPIDV
+522 LDDVASVVPSPIDV

-553 EATETLVDDIRGLS
+553 EATETLVVDIRGLS
-567 GNVEAAGGPTIG
+567 GNLESAGDPTIG

-590 SQVLSDALPVYLA
+590 SQVLSDALPVYL
-603 VVVAISMVLLILVFR
+603 VVVVVISMVLLILVFR

-718 IIMTSVFAGFI
+718 IIMTSVFSGFI

-791 QQGKPQAEAPASRD
+791 QQGKPEAEAAASSD

-825 RPSRGRH
+825 RSSRGRH

>member
-1 MLSSGSDLLKG
+1 M
-12 ATPVAKFLY
+12 AKFLY

-77 LPEANQGMGTVV
+77 LPKANQGMGTVV
-89 YSTEDGSEFT
+89 FSTEDGSEFT

-136 DQVEQGAAQLPQL
+136 DQVEQGAEQLPQL

-223 KDDLMAALDDHP
+223 KDDLMAAVEDHP
-235 VEGVQMD
+235 VDGVEVD
-242 YSTEI
+242 YSKEI
-247 AQTTEVMGVGE
+247 AQEMSAMGAGE
-258 IVGVVVAIIVLL
+258 IVGVVVAVVVLL

-311 MLGIMLG
+311 MLGVMLG

-341 EVIEA
+341 EVTEA
-346 IGLATGTAGSAVT
+346 IGLATGTAGSAVA

-382 MGGVAALAVL
+382 MGAVAALAVL

-567 GNVEAAGGPTIG
+567 GNVEAAGDPTIG
-579 VAGTTAANIDV
+579 VAGMTAANIDV

-632 SLLAAFGAVV
+632 SLLAAFGVVV

-699 RTAVVRG
+699 RSAVVRG

-739 GFGLAIGVLLDAF
+739 GFGLATGVLFDAF

-825 RPSRGRH
+825 RSSRGRH

>member
-1 MLSSGSDLLKG
+1 M
-12 ATPVAKFLY
+12 AKFLY

-77 LPEANQGMGTVV
+77 LPKANQGMGTVV
-89 YSTEDGSEFT
+89 FSTEDGSEFT

-136 DQVEQGAAQLPQL
+136 DQVEQGAEQLPQL

-223 KDDLMAALDDHP
+223 KDDLMAAVEDHP
-235 VEGVQMD
+235 VDGVEVD
-242 YSTEI
+242 YSKEI
-247 AQTTEVMGVGE
+247 AQEMSAMGAGE
-258 IVGVVVAIIVLL
+258 IVGVVVAVVVLL

-311 MLGIMLG
+311 MLGVMLG

-341 EVIEA
+341 EVTEA
-346 IGLATGTAGSAVT
+346 IGLATGTAGSAVA

-382 MGGVAALAVL
+382 MGAVAALAVL

-474 QYAAYTTVAEEFGA
+474 QYRAYETVAEDFGA

-502 DATEQEAQELQ
+502 DADEQSAQELQ

-522 LDDVASVVPTPIDV
+522 LDDVASVVPSPIDV

-567 GNVEAAGGPTIG
+567 GNLESAGDPTIG

-590 SQVLSDALPVYLA
+590 SQVLSDALPVYL
-603 VVVAISMVLLILVFR
+603 VVVVVISMVLLILVFR

-739 GFGLAIGVLLDAF
+739 GFGLATGVLFDAF

-791 QQGKPQAEAPASRD
+791 QQGKPQAEAAASRD

-825 RPSRGRH
+825 RSSRGRH